1 MKRFLQFS
9 LVLTVAAMLPNSL
22 YGQAMIGYG
31 INVARAGAAGVASGA
46 GAAGIFSKLG
56 STAEN
61 AAKPMSGGARPPQP
75 AFPDDDL
82 KPTVIKLNTGAK
94 PGISATSGTR
104 KTSSGFTISGIPSS
118 TASSAGNETATV
130 REVAPSD
137 SASQSANF
145 DTGPDYA
152 PAAPGSYQ
160 PVSGAGSAGH
170 AAAAVQPEVAAN
182 EPAAETVENEST
194 PETPSTASAE
204 SSSSPSA
211 QLGRSSVVTSPTSP
225 IGIAPEPASSAAAS
239 PASASPANDQ
249 ASSSELEIS
258 VGDEVDQIIARFGEP
273 MMALKGITG
282 KDYTEKYLFRTADGL
297 RITVLAV
304 NGTVT
309 AVLAGAKPAA
319 ATRAAAR

>member
-56 STAEN
+56 STTEN

-94 PGISATSGTR
+94 PGISATSGTH

-137 SASQSANF
+137 SASESANF

-225 IGIAPEPASSAAAS
+225 IGIAPEAAS
-239 PASASPANDQ
+239 PANEQ
-249 ASSSELEIS
+249 ASSAELEIS

-273 MMALKGITG
+273 MMALKGITD

>member
-1 MKRFLQFS
+1 MKRFLQFA

-22 YGQAMIGYG
+22 CGQAMIGYG

-56 STAEN
+56 STTEN

-94 PGISATSGTR
+94 PGISATSGTH

-118 TASSAGNETATV
+118 TGSSAGNETATV

-137 SASQSANF
+137 SASESAIY

-225 IGIAPEPASSAAAS
+225 IGIAPEAASTAAAS
-239 PASASPANDQ
+239 PANEQ
-249 ASSSELEIS
+249 ASSAELEIS

-282 KDYTEKYLFRTADGL
+282 KDYIEKYLFRTADGL

-309 AVLAGAKPAA
+309 AVLAGAKPAT
-319 ATRAAAR
+319 TRAAAR

>member
-22 YGQAMIGYG
+22 CGQAMIGYG

-46 GAAGIFSKLG
+46 GAAGVFSKLG

-75 AFPDDDL
+75 AFPADDL

-94 PGISATSGTR
+94 PGISATSGTH

-118 TASSAGNETATV
+118 KASSAGNETATV

-137 SASQSANF
+137 SASESANF
-145 DTGPDYA
+145 DTGPDYV

-160 PVSGAGSAGH
+160 PVSGAGSAGR

-182 EPAAETVENEST
+182 EPSAETVENEPT
-194 PETPSTASAE
+194 PETPSTPSAG
-204 SSSSPSA
+204 SSSSRSA
-211 QLGRSSVVTSPTSP
+211 QLGRSSVVTSPTNP
-225 IGIAPEPASSAAAS
+225 IGIAPEAASPAAAS
-239 PASASPANDQ
+239 PANEQ
-249 ASSSELEIS
+249 ASSAELEIS
-258 VGDEVDQIIARFGEP
+258 VGDEVEQIIAHFGEP

-297 RITVLAV
+297 RISVLAV

-309 AVLAGAKPAA
+309 AVVAGSRPA
-319 ATRAAAR
+319 ATRAAVR